1 MNYSF
6 RLIQNATIQM
16 QDKNEIIVKVSEEL
30 EHLFQEGKVSS
41 VYDASYMDEEYQ
53 GQLRRKLNYFLY
65 YGSYR
70 MKVIIDYFLFT
81 HLTNSSIIFVEGSGF
96 VSTAVQSSDCQ
107 DDACKRL
114 KFSTTG
120 TSASTTGTS
129 SASIKTCEEEIQEG
143 RLCCFLSFFF
153 VVIVDFFIFLTEL
166 SSVGNK
172 TFVFFSKV

>member
-129 SASIKTCEEEIQEG
+129 SASSEEEIQEG

-153 VVIVDFFIFLTEL
+153 VVIVDFFIFLTYRAI
-166 SSVGNK
+166 VGW
-172 TFVFFSKV
+172 